1 MIVLNVIYKCKPCLR
16 DEFLEMIISEGI
28 DTDSRADKG
37 NIKYD
42 YYIPADGS
50 DDLLLIEKWSDADAF
65 AEHGKQ
71 PQYARLG
78 KLKAQYV
85 NDTIIEIFET
95 KD

>member
-1 MIVLNVIYKCKPCLR
+1 MIVLNVIYKCKPDMR

-28 DTDSRADKG
+28 DADSRADAG

-65 AEHGKQ
+65 AAHGRQ

-95 KD
+95 GD